1 VCPDCPARLNRP
13 ETFDGWQAWDLALR
27 LGGQLRVV
35 PGAVI
40 GWDLGAA
47 LAMSA
52 ALGIAPLV
60 AAELLPEIEAVMV
73 KKLNE
78 TLGDSDG

>member
-1 VCPDCPARLNRP
+1 VS
-13 ETFDGWQAWDLALR
+13 R

-47 LAMSA
+47 LALAA
-52 ALGIAPLV
+52 ALGIEPLV

-78 TLGDSDG
+78 TLGDSDD

>member
-1 VCPDCPARLNRP
+1 
-13 ETFDGWQAWDLALR
+13 
-27 LGGQLRVV
+27 
-35 PGAVI
+35 VI

-47 LAMSA
+47 MALSA

-60 AAELLPEIEAVMV
+60 AAELLPEIETAMV

-78 TLGDSDG
+78 QVRDSDG

>member
-1 VCPDCPARLNRP
+1 
-13 ETFDGWQAWDLALR
+13 
-27 LGGQLRVV
+27 
-35 PGAVI
+35 VI
-40 GWDLGAA
+40 GWDLGAG

-78 TLGDSDG
+78 QVGEAYD

>member
-1 VCPDCPARLNRP
+1 M
-13 ETFDGWQAWDLALR
+13 
-27 LGGQLRVV
+27 
-35 PGAVI
+35 I

-47 LAMSA
+47 LALAA

-73 KKLNE
+73 QKLNE
-78 TLGDSDG
+78 AVGDSDD

>member
-1 VCPDCPARLNRP
+1 
-13 ETFDGWQAWDLALR
+13 
-27 LGGQLRVV
+27 V

-78 TLGDSDG
+78 QVGDSDS